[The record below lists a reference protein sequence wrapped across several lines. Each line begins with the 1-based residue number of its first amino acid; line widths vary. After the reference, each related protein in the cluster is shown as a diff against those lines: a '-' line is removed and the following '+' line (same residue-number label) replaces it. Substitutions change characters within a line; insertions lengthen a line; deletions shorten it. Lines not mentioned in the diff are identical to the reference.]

1 MRKRFDMK
9 IKVLEV
15 NVDDYLYGGVYVLV
29 TELIRTLPPDM
40 KTDIAALEPFVE
52 PSHVEGL
59 KQNNCTVHYVGF
71 GGNKIIKQLHIYRN
85 VKALIEKERYDVVHL
100 HSDVA
105 HKILV
110 SAMAAEKC
118 GVKKIIFHSHAS
130 NAEGSHRKLRGIFH
144 RICAKRMLKIPAV
157 HLATSKEAGE
167 WMYPGTDDFTVL
179 QNGVDYKKY
188 AYDPTVRQQIRRD
201 WKLEDKL
208 VIGYVGRIVEAKN
221 PFFLID
227 LMMRMKELAP
237 EAVLLCIGEGH
248 LLEELKKRIREND
261 LEDQFL
267 FLGLTD
273 RIQDYYQAMDAVV
286 LPSDFEGFG
295 LVVVEAQ
302 ISGTPVVASTNV
314 PEITRIS
321 DLVTYLPADREHMAD
336 WCSALLRYRGQDKAD
351 RNVTLDDRYDLHH
364 MTDFLIGLY
373 RGTKDAENSRE

>member
-1 MRKRFDMK
+1 MK

-40 KTDIAALEPFVE
+40 KADIAALEPFVE
-52 PSHVEGL
+52 ASHVESL
-59 KQNNCTVHYVGF
+59 KQNNCSVHYVGC
-71 GGNKIIKQLHIYRN
+71 GGNKLKKQLRIYRN
-85 VKALIEKERYDVVHL
+85 VKSLIEKEQYDVVHL

-188 AYDPTVRQQIRRD
+188 AYDPKVRQQIRRE
-201 WKLEDKL
+201 WNLEDKL
-208 VIGYVGRIVEAKN
+208 VVGFVGRIVESKN

-227 LMMRMKELAP
+227 LMRRMKELAP
-237 EAVLLCIGEGH
+237 DAVLLCVGEGH
-248 LLEELKKRIREND
+248 LREELQERIREND
-261 LEDQFL
+261 LEEQFL

-295 LVVVEAQ
+295 LVAVEAQ
-302 ISGTPVVASTNV
+302 ISGTPVIASTNV
-314 PEITRIS
+314 PEMTKIS
-321 DLVTYLPADREHMAD
+321 DLITYLPADQQHADD
-336 WCSALLRYRGQDKAD
+336 WCRAILRHRGQEKAD
-351 RNVTLDDRYDLHH
+351 REQTLDDRYDLHR

-373 RGTKDAENSRE
+373 RGTKDAENGREKRT